1 MFWVGRV
8 LLTLPVIAIM
18 LAPPI
23 PQPWAFLTTML
34 FTGLV
39 IYGQNKNQLN
49 NQPDHEMVKH
59 WAMWSYFALLII
71 SLVTFLAVEGFVN
84 LLLATLALVA
94 LSFFITSPHP
104 LASTREHGWLA
115 VNMRKRR
122 ATAYAMTRLSRL
134 NFPQEESEVGLLLV
148 NQVDGGDVELGVRG
162 TFNGVGAATEVA
174 AHSHRI

>member
-1 MFWVGRV
+1 MQMPLTSSIKRTPEGQEYHLVTGMPWVGRV

-39 IYGQNKNQLN
+39 VYGQNKNQLN

-71 SLVTFLAVEGFVN
+71 SLVTFLAVEGFVD

-94 LSFFITSPHP
+94 LSFFITSRIPWRVP
-104 LASTREHGWLA
+104 VST
-115 VNMRKRR
+115 
-122 ATAYAMTRLSRL
+122 
-134 NFPQEESEVGLLLV
+134 VG
-148 NQVDGGDVELGVRG
+148 
-162 TFNGVGAATEVA
+162 
-174 AHSHRI
+174 